1 VENRPRPGS
10 SATEAV
16 DCGKG
21 TPIGKGSDLTVR
33 DLMPRRPKTLPRQAT
48 VGDLRR
54 LFPLI
59 SSEAASAEAMD
70 RLDKEVNWGLV
81 VVGSDGVTLEGL
93 LCLNSKRSG
102 FCQ

>member
-33 DLMPRRPKTLPRQAT
+33 DLMRGWR
-48 VGDLRR
+48 
-54 LFPLI
+54 
-59 SSEAASAEAMD
+59 
-70 RLDKEVNWGLV
+70 LV
-81 VVGSDGVTLEGL
+81 VVGSNGVTLEGL

-102 FCQ
+102 FCL